1 MKRMNIRTKRGMAF
15 LFAIVM
21 LVTQLGIGN
30 LNVYADD
37 LKDDVETVSSNNQV
51 INRSVKSV
59 DGYEV
64 AEFALRNDIEV
75 PIDAVAIGD
84 AT

>member
-1 MKRMNIRTKRGMAF
+1 MTRGMAF

-51 INRSVKSV
+51 INRFVKK
-59 DGYEV
+59 
-64 AEFALRNDIEV
+64 AEKKQAKKQVKKVEKKTIKKQV
-75 PIDAVAIGD
+75 KKAAKKK
-84 AT
+84 